1 MSAAA
6 PSPLP
11 TASWNAPIGGIDC
24 AFSLT
29 AYADRLLVIASQTG
43 TLGAVLHA
51 ERETVLGGGSTY
63 RIDTLLGRRDEPLPE
78 LAARQLAERL
88 AAAGCDRP
96 LLLCLALQRA
106 ALTPA
111 AIRELLAQVLE
122 HPVWGPAPAA
132 GPAAAAAPPPV

>member
-1 MSAAA
+1 MAGAGS
-6 PSPLP
+6 SPLP
-11 TASWNAPIGGIDC
+11 TASWQALIGGIDC
-24 AFSLT
+24 AFAVT

-51 ERETVLGGGSTY
+51 QRETVLGGGSTY

-111 AIRELLAQVLE
+111 AIKELLAQVME
-122 HPVWGPAPAA
+122 HPVWGPPPAA
-132 GPAAAAAPPPV
+132 EPVAAAAPPA